1 MQLRSLKIFCDII
14 RLGSFSKAA
23 ELNGVSQPNV
33 SQLVH
38 QIEDRLGVQLI
49 DRSKRPF
56 VVTPEGER
64 YHRGCLDILQ
74 LHEELERDIRS
85 LHAHLTDRVHVAAIY
100 SVGLGQMRRMIDEF
114 RQESP
119 DVALQIEYMHPEAVQ
134 AAVEQGDAHIGVISY
149 PETTKKLQARPWRD
163 EPFAVAV
170 APSHPLAGAATLS
183 VEQLANQSFVMPCLG
198 LRIRDEIDRW
208 LASQRAPV
216 SVTLEFDNLESVKRA
231 VEIGEGLGL
240 LPAPTFASEVAT
252 GSLVKLDLRDRL
264 GRVDAFVRP
273 LGLLT
278 NRESTISP
286 AAERFMQLL
295 ERHAEDPP
303 DVLPTASRRSSENGS
318 ESGAAAAAAS

>member
-85 LHAHLTDRVHVAAIY
+85 LHDHLTDRVHVAAIY

-114 RQESP
+114 RSESP

-134 AAVEQGDAHIGVISY
+134 EAVEGGDAHVGVISY
-149 PETTKKLQARPWRD
+149 PETNKTLQARPWRD
-163 EPFAVAV
+163 EPFALAV
-170 APSHPLAGAATLS
+170 APSNPLSTGDVLS
-183 VEQLANQSFVMPCLG
+183 IERLANQPFVMPCLG

-208 LASQRAPV
+208 LASQRVPV
-216 SVTLEFDNLESVKRA
+216 SVALEFDNLESVKRA
-231 VEIGEGLGL
+231 IEVGEGIGL
-240 LPAPTFASEVAT
+240 LPAPTFASEVAGGT
-252 GSLVKLDLRDRL
+252 LAKLDLSDRD
-264 GRVDAFVRP
+264 GRVGSFVRP

-278 NRESTISP
+278 KRDDRPS
-286 AAERFMQLL
+286 AASERFMQLL
-295 ERHAEDPP
+295 ARHADDPP
-303 DVLPTASRRSSENGS
+303 DVLPAAGRRSSERGP
-318 ESGAAAAAAS
+318 ESAPHTAAAT